1 MSKKGTI
8 IKMEPLDLSKAPP
21 RSPKAELDGLVMLP
35 RTIDKLR
42 ATLPGGN
49 PGPYRIPGF
58 SQRMLDAIGVTED
71 ELRQVVADAKSDE
84 DVVAWLRD
92 HANTTA
98 YPEFTS
104 YIMKRSLDH
113 VEDRAAFAKRYPII
127 ERRPDLYYL
136 ADMLEADD
144 AEMFPS

>member
-1 MSKKGTI
+1 
-8 IKMEPLDLSKAPP
+8 MEPLDLSKAPP

-71 ELRQVVADAKSDE
+71 ELRQVVADARDDE
-84 DVVAWLRD
+84 DVATWLRA
-92 HANTTA
+92 HANTAGYAEYSTM
-98 YPEFTS
+98 
-104 YIMKRSLDH
+104 IRNRSVDD
-113 VEDRAAFAKRYPII
+113 VKDRADLIKRYPIL